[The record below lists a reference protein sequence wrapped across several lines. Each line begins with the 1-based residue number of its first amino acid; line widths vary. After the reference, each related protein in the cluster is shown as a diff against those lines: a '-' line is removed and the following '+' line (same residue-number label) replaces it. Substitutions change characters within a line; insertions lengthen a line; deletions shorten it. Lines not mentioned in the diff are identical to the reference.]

1 MRKAKQAAKSGST
14 KKLKLPRKSVTVAG
28 AQRSIPKT
36 GASRAT
42 STSTST
48 LPPHAAPP
56 VTAPTP
62 DLADKDDGAP
72 EPRTAMA
79 KLKARWGVPAIDAGW
94 TALPSVLLEKQA
106 ALQLDPTDI
115 NIILHIAKHW
125 WEADR
130 HAHPSKG
137 SIAKAM
143 QVSPRH
149 IQKRIKALEE
159 AKFIK
164 RIPRWNEK
172 GSLSSEYDL
181 SGLVKAVEG
190 FAKEALIER
199 AAKKKMTAERIHRKR
214 PKVEHGGEAENS

>member
-1 MRKAKQAAKSGST
+1 
-14 KKLKLPRKSVTVAG
+14 
-28 AQRSIPKT
+28 
-36 GASRAT
+36 
-42 STSTST
+42 
-48 LPPHAAPP
+48 
-56 VTAPTP
+56 
-62 DLADKDDGAP
+62 
-72 EPRTAMA
+72 MA
-79 KLKARWGVPAIDAGW
+79 KLKARWGAEAIEAGW
-94 TALPSVLLEKQA
+94 TALPSILLEKQA
-106 ALQLDPTDI
+106 ALQLDATDI

-130 HAHPSKG
+130 HAHPSKR

-143 QVSPRH
+143 QVSARH

-159 AKFIK
+159 AKFVK

-172 GSLSSEYDL
+172 GSLTSEYDL

-214 PKVEHGGEAENS
+214 PKIEHGGEAEGS